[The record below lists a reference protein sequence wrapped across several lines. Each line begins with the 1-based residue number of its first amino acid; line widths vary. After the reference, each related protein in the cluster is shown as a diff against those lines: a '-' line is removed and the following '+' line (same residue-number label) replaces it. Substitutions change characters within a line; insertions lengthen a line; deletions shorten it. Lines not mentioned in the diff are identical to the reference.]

1 MIPVTSTIAIQEHE
15 LQFEFIRASGPGGQ
29 NVNKVSSAVQLRFDV
44 RSSPSLPLE
53 VKQRLAGIAG
63 RKLTEDG
70 VLIIQA
76 RRHRTQ
82 QANREDAVARLV
94 ALIKEAARPPKSRR
108 KTKPTRASREQRLK
122 EKSQRSKLKRLRQ
135 DRPDEND

>member
-1 MIPVTSTIAIQEHE
+1 MIPVTSTIVIQENE

-53 VKQRLAGIAG
+53 VKERLAGIAG

-122 EKSQRSKLKRLRQ
+122 EKSHRSKLKRLRQ
-135 DRPDEND
+135 DLPDEND

>member
-1 MIPVTSTIAIQEHE
+1 MIPVTSTIVIQENE

-122 EKSQRSKLKRLRQ
+122 EKSHRSKLKRLRQ
-135 DRPDEND
+135 DLPDEND

>member
-1 MIPVTSTIAIQEHE
+1 MIQITPTIAVSESE

-44 RSSPSLPLE
+44 RHSPSLSDE
-53 VKQRLAGIAG
+53 VKERLAGIAG

-76 RRHRTQ
+76 SRHRTQ
-82 QANREDAVARLV
+82 QANREDAVDRLV
-94 ALIKEAARPPKSRR
+94 ELIKQAAQPPKSRR
-108 KTKPTRASREQRLK
+108 RTKPTRASHQERLK
-122 EKSQRSKLKRLRQ
+122 DKRHRSKLKRLRQ
-135 DRPDEND
+135 ERPDNDE